1 MKKHHLLKII
11 LSAFFPIFWMGC
23 ELETEIYSEI
33 NPTLFPQN
41 ESDVQALVDANYRVF
56 TSYGIFTI
64 DAGYT
69 LQSDMVTD
77 HVECTWGW
85 TTVYNSFE
93 ADDWHI
99 DGDFR
104 RVYDNSKYLA
114 SMMLTIDRIKDV
126 PMNQDA
132 LNNYIA
138 EMKCGMGFLA
148 FMLYDMYG
156 PIPIPTLEILKEPL
170 NEKIL
175 PRLSE
180 EQMQEFIETNL
191 LEAAKVL
198 PVQYDANN
206 YGRFTKGLA
215 KTLLMKLY
223 MMTERWADA
232 EAIGQELTKAPF
244 SYGLV
249 PDYHSLFS
257 LAGEINNEVI
267 YSAINKEGVIHSQW
281 FAHTLPGD
289 FPTALGNTITKW
301 GGYKISWP
309 FYDSYE
315 PGDKRLERLI
325 GEYTGTDGILHNKQK
340 DRIEGNAGSV
350 LWYGAVPQKY
360 AIEGVVGNMCEI
372 DQPIYRYADV
382 ITLLAEAI
390 VRNGNKVT
398 QEALDYLNMV
408 RKRVGLGNY
417 TMSDAGDVETFL
429 DKVLIERGH
438 EFYLEGVRRQDLIR
452 HRKFIPYA
460 VKKAEWA
467 GQSTAKI
474 ETFVDGRYK
483 YERFPIPT
491 KIINEGMGII
501 TQNPGY

>member
-1 MKKHHLLKII
+1 MKKYLLRII
-11 LSAFFPIFWMGC
+11 LFVFFPLLWAGC
-23 ELETEIYSEI
+23 ELETKIYDQI
-33 NPTLFPQN
+33 NPTVFPQN

-56 TSYGIFTI
+56 TCYGIFTI
-64 DAGYT
+64 DVGYT
-69 LQSDMVTD
+69 LQSDMMTD
-77 HVECTWGW
+77 HLECTWGW
-85 TTVYNSFE
+85 TTVYNSYE
-93 ADDWHI
+93 ANDWHI
-99 DGDFR
+99 DGEFR
-104 RVYDNSKYLA
+104 RVYDNVKYLA

-126 PMNQDA
+126 PMNKDL
-132 LNNYIA
+132 LNRYTA
-138 EMKCGMGFLA
+138 EMKCGLGFLA

-156 PIPIPTLEILKEPL
+156 PISIPTLDLLKNPL

-180 EQMQEFIETNL
+180 EEMQRFIETNL
-191 LEAAKVL
+191 KEAAEVL
-198 PVQYDANN
+198 PVKYEAND

-215 KTLLMKLY
+215 KTVLMKFY

-232 EAIGQELTKAPF
+232 EVIGRELTKAPF
-244 SYGLV
+244 SYDLV

-257 LAGEINNEVI
+257 LAGEQNNEVI

-281 FAHTLPGD
+281 FAHVLPGD
-289 FPTALGNTITKW
+289 FPTALGNSITKW

-309 FYDSYE
+309 FYESFE
-315 PGDKRLERLI
+315 PGDKRLEKII
-325 GEYTGTDGILHNKQK
+325 GEYIGTDGTLHNKQT
-340 DRIEGNAGSV
+340 DRIEGNTGSV

-360 AIEGVVGNMCEI
+360 EIEGVVGNMCEI
-372 DQPIYRYADV
+372 DQPVYRYADV

-390 VRNGNKVT
+390 VRNGNRVT
-398 QEALDYLNMV
+398 QEALGYLNRV
-408 RKRVGLGNY
+408 RNRVGLDSY

-429 DKVLIERGH
+429 DKVLMERGH

-491 KIINEGMGII
+491 RIINEGMGII
-501 TQNPGY
+501 KQNPGF